1 MGLEIGGYEK
11 VNEDGSKSLIHGALT
26 IDRMSSNVIL
36 VMEALARNESIFKL
50 LYFKDSSPFKHD
62 IQNPILQEDVKARNV
77 FVNGDIKKIN
87 SVNNK
92 ITPLPFNPE
101 AQENDEVFIRI
112 YYNQGSIGSNEII
125 HSAQMHIDI
134 ICAKSLWL
142 VDDEVRR
149 IPLVRPYALMSRVM
163 ELVGNKNDNNEVKVG
178 NFVGF
183 QHLSVNNKFECIR
196 MYYNTMQL
204 G

>member
-26 IDRMSSNVIL
+26 VDRMSSNVIL
-36 VMEALARNESIFKL
+36 VMDALARNESIFKL

-142 VDDEVRR
+142 VDDDARK

>member
-1 MGLEIGGYEK
+1 MGLKIGGYEK

-26 IDRMSSNVIL
+26 IDRMSSNIVL
-36 VMEALARNESIFKL
+36 VMEALAINESIFKL
-50 LYFKDSSPFKHD
+50 IYFKDGSPMKHD
-62 IQNPILQEDVKARNV
+62 IQNPVTAEDKKARDI
-77 FVNGDIKKIN
+77 FVNGDIKNLN
-87 SVNNK
+87 SSHNK

-101 AQENDEVFIRI
+101 AQENDEIFIRV
-112 YYNQGSIGSNEII
+112 YYNQGSITNNEII
-125 HSAQMHIDI
+125 HSSQMHIDI

-142 VDDEVRR
+142 VSDEVRG
-149 IPLVRPYALMSRVM
+149 IALVRPYALMSRIM

-183 QHLSVNNKFECIR
+183 QHLSVNQKFECIR
-196 MYYNTMQL
+196 MYYNTLQL

>member
-1 MGLEIGGYEK
+1 MGLKIGGYEQFE
-11 VNEDGSKSLIHGALT
+11 NDGSKKIIDGALT
-26 IDRMSSNVIL
+26 IDRMSSNIIL

-50 LYFKDSSPFKHD
+50 IYFKDIKPFNHD
-62 IQNPILQEDVKARNV
+62 IQNPKTTEDIKAKKI
-77 FVNGDIKKIN
+77 FINGDIKKI
-87 SVNNK
+87 SSSNNK

-101 AQENDEVFIRI
+101 AQEEDEIFIRV
-112 YYNQGSIGSNEII
+112 YYNQGSITSNEVVQN
-125 HSAQMHIDI
+125 AQMHIDI

-142 VDDEVRR
+142 VEDNIRE